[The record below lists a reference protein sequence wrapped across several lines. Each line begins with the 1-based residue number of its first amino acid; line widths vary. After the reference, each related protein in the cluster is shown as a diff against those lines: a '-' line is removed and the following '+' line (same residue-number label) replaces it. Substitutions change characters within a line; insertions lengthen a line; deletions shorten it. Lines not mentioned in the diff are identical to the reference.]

1 MQLHILR
8 NKLLSTVNPLISR
21 KPRVMNVF
29 CDSKADTV
37 ASNCQRTIV
46 ILCVRVVLPL
56 CGGNIDTTVL
66 GRCLERGLAAE
77 GRLLKFTVTV
87 SDRPGGIAE
96 LCRMLASIGVS
107 IKDIMHE
114 RAWIMSDIF
123 SVDVKVVCE
132 TRDRAHAE
140 QLKNILYQN
149 YERVDFGNNDKYVND
164 YILDK

>member
-1 MQLHILR
+1 M
-8 NKLLSTVNPLISR
+8 LL
-21 KPRVMNVF
+21 
-29 CDSKADTV
+29 
-37 ASNCQRTIV
+37 
-46 ILCVRVVLPL
+46 L
-56 CGGNIDTTVL
+56 CGGNIDTTIL

-132 TRDRAHAE
+132 TRDRDHAE
-140 QLKNILYQN
+140 QLKNMLHQN
-149 YERVDFGNNDKYVND
+149 YQRVVFGTSDMSA
-164 YILDK
+164 LDLPVSM